1 MQISELEEWLKSEGK
16 SLSKGDYVADV
27 GFQWCRD
34 AGGGGSALSPES
46 MKVMGELGI
55 SLFLSEYPGFS
66 DETEE
71 SEFLFEVHQPPNKSV
86 QPTPGSVTPRASEGT
101 SK

>member
-1 MQISELEEWLKSEGK
+1 
-16 SLSKGDYVADV
+16 
-27 GFQWCRD
+27 
-34 AGGGGSALSPES
+34 

>member
-1 MQISELEEWLKSEGK
+1 
-16 SLSKGDYVADV
+16 
-27 GFQWCRD
+27 
-34 AGGGGSALSPES
+34 
-46 MKVMGELGI
+46 MGELGI

-86 QPTPGSVTPRASEGT
+86 QPNAGICHAACFRRHLEMKPKNRNRHAARGAPAPVVADL
-101 SK
+101 